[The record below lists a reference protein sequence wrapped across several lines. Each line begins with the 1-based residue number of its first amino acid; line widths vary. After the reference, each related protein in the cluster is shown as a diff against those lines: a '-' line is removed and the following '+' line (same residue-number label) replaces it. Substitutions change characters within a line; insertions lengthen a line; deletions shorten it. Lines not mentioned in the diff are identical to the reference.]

1 MERLLNSASWGRKS
15 NNDHD
20 SSQRRKQIESLLTEV
35 AQLRVVP
42 NDDSRFQLTLHL
54 ANNPDSP
61 LSTSAPHLLRK
72 TSSPALNNRTLAHD
86 SPGPATGAPG
96 GPGGGGTAS
105 TATLTVYLPPAFPEE
120 EPKITIQP
128 AVRHLWV
135 DGTVSPCAVTGHER
149 LAPGGWSAHASLGK
163 IVKEIV
169 SSIQRTGVL
178 VGGEASDTH
187 GSNGIMNNNDSSSS
201 NNTRPNIGANDH
213 GNGSSSNNAGYDEYS
228 HKPPPP
234 IPGIRTKS
242 IGQGKSNQGSPS
254 FTNTNGTQYRHPA
267 AAGAGAGASSSN
279 ASNTTSST
287 TADAMSNQQAQIRAN
302 VQGAYNNNLSP
313 EARIVMELSAEKL
326 EELLESPIAFEHF
339 VDHLDV
345 VVNSRTLK
353 REWWLGNDN
362 VSRRNLALEEEM
374 LALQKSTAEGH
385 KVAMELQKS
394 LEEKLQ
400 QQQDALWRFKPETLQ
415 SKLRSAAAE
424 SDELS
429 ESVAQSFLEG
439 KLDQEG
445 FIRQYRELRKV
456 YHLREMKNERIG
468 SILRNHPSINATSS
482 GTSMTGGAGQDGSG
496 GSISKSKLGM
506 GSGSGSGS
514 SAGAA
519 GGTSGPGGPGT
530 SDAWVML

>member
-20 SSQRRKQIESLLTEV
+20 SSQRRKQIESLLTEIP
-35 AQLRVVP
+35 QLRVVP
-42 NDDSRFQLTLHL
+42 NDDSRFQLTLQL

-72 TSSPALNNRTLAHD
+72 TSSPALNNRTLSHD
-86 SPGPATGAPG
+86 SPGSATGALG
-96 GPGGGGTAS
+96 GAGGGGAAS

-169 SSIQRTGVL
+169 SNIQRSGVL
-178 VGGEASDTH
+178 VGGEGADLH
-187 GSNGIMNNNDSSSS
+187 GSNGTMGSSS
-201 NNTRPNIGANDH
+201 NNSRPAIGANDH
-213 GNGSSSNNAGYDEYS
+213 KNGFSSNSAGYDEYS

-242 IGQGKSNQGSPS
+242 LGHGINGQGSPS

-267 AAGAGAGASSSN
+267 AAGAGAGAGASSSTANN
-279 ASNTTSST
+279 ASSST
-287 TADAMSNQQAQIRAN
+287 TGEGMSNQQAQIRAN

-339 VDHLDV
+339 VDHLDI

-374 LALQKSTAEGH
+374 LELQKSTAEGH

-415 SKLRSAAAE
+415 SKLRAAAAE

-429 ESVAQSFLEG
+429 ESVGHSFLEG

-482 GTSMTGGAGQDGSG
+482 GSSMTGGAGQD

-506 GSGSGSGS
+506 GSGSGS
-514 SAGAA
+514 SAGAL

>member
-42 NDDSRFQLTLHL
+42 NDDSRFQLTLQL
-54 ANNPDSP
+54 ATSPESP
-61 LSTSAPHLLRK
+61 LSTSAPHLLRA
-72 TSSPALNNRTLAHD
+72 TSSPAINSNTLSHD
-86 SPGPATGAPG
+86 SPGAGTSASGGAG
-96 GPGGGGTAS
+96 GPS
-105 TATLTVYLPPAFPEE
+105 SATLTIYLPPAFPEE

-169 SSIQRTGVL
+169 SNIQRTGVL
-178 VGGEASDTH
+178 VGGEAGDTH
-187 GSNGIMNNNDSSSS
+187 GSNGTTSSS
-201 NNTRPNIGANDH
+201 NTRPNMGANDH
-213 GNGSSSNNAGYDEYS
+213 GNGFGSSNPGYDEYS

-242 IGQGKSNQGSPS
+242 LGQGKNSQASPS

-267 AAGAGAGASSSN
+267 AAGVGAGASSSTTN
-279 ASNTTSST
+279 NTTSSS
-287 TADAMSNQQAQIRAN
+287 AGEVLPNQQAQIRAN

-326 EELLESPIAFEHF
+326 EELLESSIAFEHF
-339 VDHLDV
+339 VDHLDI

-362 VSRRNLALEEEM
+362 VARRNLALEEEM
-374 LALQKSTAEGH
+374 LELQKTTAEGH

-415 SKLRSAAAE
+415 SKLRAAAAE

-429 ESVAQSFLEG
+429 ESIAQSFLEG

-468 SILRNHPSINATSS
+468 SILRNQPSVNAASS
-482 GTSMTGGAGQDGSG
+482 GSAMAGSAGQDGSG

-514 SAGAA
+514 GSSAGAV
-519 GGTSGPGGPGT
+519 GGTSGPGGPGK